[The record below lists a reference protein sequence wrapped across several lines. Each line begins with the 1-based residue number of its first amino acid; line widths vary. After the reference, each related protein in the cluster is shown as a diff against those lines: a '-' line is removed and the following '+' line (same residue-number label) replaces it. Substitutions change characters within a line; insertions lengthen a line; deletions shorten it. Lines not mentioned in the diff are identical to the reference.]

1 MKKTRNMLL
10 TAFALFAAV
19 AMTTS
24 TAEAGRFGI
33 SLNFG
38 GHRHYSGYG
47 NRGYSQRGYGQRNY
61 GYRSYGRRSH
71 NTSHWDY
78 HPGGFQR
85 HGNHYHYIPG
95 HYHWHNDGHWDHH

>member
-1 MKKTRNMLL
+1 MKKTRNILL
-10 TAFALFAAV
+10 TGFALIAAV

-38 GHRHYSGYG
+38 GHRHHSGYG
-47 NRGYSQRGYGQRNY
+47 HRGYSHRNY
-61 GYRSYGRRSH
+61 GHRSYGHRGHSH
-71 NTSHWDY
+71 WHDTSHWDY